1 MVSSTLWAVK
11 TEITIFGGYAMTLN
25 KFLMAGATLISLL
38 STPALAQTSTGS
50 GSGSVDAALLKLDMD
65 ELEDMDVYDANNEE
79 IGEVGDIVH
88 QGNDYF
94 IVVEVDEW
102 FNLNDREVVVPLSY
116 FRLADDNLVLPI
128 TEDQAKA
135 LAEYR
140 EDAYQDTPDDGVVG
154 EVITRR

>member
-25 KFLMAGATLISLL
+25 KFLMAGATLIPLL